1 MVPSGVAL
9 RMGPSHP
16 EEHQC
21 TEETGPRDCWY
32 LLPRL
37 RGGGSPPGTP
47 RGLRAINPEPHFY
60 HLSVCL
66 SPSCSVSAS
75 SYALT
80 FCSPLCGRRTS
91 KASLRSP
98 GHMGV
103 LLEGSSPGQP
113 PPAGRLPM
121 LLHRCHSLGRSST
134 PSPHLLPPLLAS
146 SPQGSDSLP

>member
-9 RMGPSHP
+9 RTGPSHP

-66 SPSCSVSAS
+66 SVSLLLS
-75 SYALT
+75 LSLQ
-80 FCSPLCGRRTS
+80 
-91 KASLRSP
+91 LRS
-98 GHMGV
+98 HI
-103 LLEGSSPGQP
+103 LLTPLWTQDLQGELEEPRAYGRASGRFLARAASPCRQAPNASPPMPFSWPILHPIPSSSPPFTG
-113 PPAGRLPM
+113 
-121 LLHRCHSLGRSST
+121 
-134 PSPHLLPPLLAS
+134 LLPTG
-146 SPQGSDSLP
+146 Q